1 MNPRAPIGKQQIIS
15 GVLIALICVLVFAV
29 ATLVVPVLAHTTGFS
44 EDSIS
49 YAAAGTVFVFTV
61 GSGLW
66 VRSIIEKNGAG
77 GA

>member
-1 MNPRAPIGKQQIIS
+1 M
-15 GVLIALICVLVFAV
+15 LM
-29 ATLVVPVLAHTTGFS
+29 VPVLAHTTGFS

-49 YAAAGTVFVFTV
+49 YAASGVVFAFTV

>member
-1 MNPRAPIGKQQIIS
+1 MDPRAPIGKQQIIS

-29 ATLVVPVLAHTTGFS
+29 AMLMVPVLAHTTGFS

-49 YAAAGTVFVFTV
+49 YAVAGVVFVFTV